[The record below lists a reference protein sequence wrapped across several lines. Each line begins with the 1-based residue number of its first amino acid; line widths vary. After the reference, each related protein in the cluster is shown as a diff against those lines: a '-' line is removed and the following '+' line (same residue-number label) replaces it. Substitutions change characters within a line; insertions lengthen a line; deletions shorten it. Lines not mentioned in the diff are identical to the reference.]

1 MSQGRR
7 LVEGDSTVLFPSLQL
22 TIAGDSNPGHV
33 GIPVPAIQIKLED
46 IPDMDYKA
54 DKNGGEVCIK
64 GATVFKVPLNTV
76 VIDYGSPFRDTIRML
91 KRLERLWMERDG
103 CILEIL
109 EGREE
114 GGNEWNELVEM
125 DY

>member
-1 MSQGRR
+1 MWQGRR
-7 LVEGDSTVLFPSLQL
+7 LVEGDTTVLIPSLQL

-64 GATVFKVPLNTV
+64 GATVFTVSNGYLN
-76 VIDYGSPFRDTIRML
+76 Y
-91 KRLERLWMERDG
+91 
-103 CILEIL
+103 
-109 EGREE
+109 
-114 GGNEWNELVEM
+114 
-125 DY
+125 